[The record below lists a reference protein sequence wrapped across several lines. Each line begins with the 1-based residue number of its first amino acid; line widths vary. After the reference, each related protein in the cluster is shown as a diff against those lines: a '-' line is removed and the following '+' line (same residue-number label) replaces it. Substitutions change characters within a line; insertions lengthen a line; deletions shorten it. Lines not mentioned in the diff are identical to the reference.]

1 MKITCQGFMSGKGLS
16 VQKERWSK
24 SAVWYWGYKEQAFWN
39 RTIRESRFAS
49 NWSMTIENLI
59 VLDCFAASGQLS
71 VIDSTIHFFYIGK
84 HLRKIWGHEYQS
96 WSWTPSRP
104 CNRLMILST
113 LANPHWNGSKAKK
126 KTQIW
131 ISLECWNM
139 RHVQENPHTASNLKD
154 FSTGK
159 KKSVS
164 ADIKADLMIPALLIC
179 RYQIF
184 LKNEQF

>member
-1 MKITCQGFMSGKGLS
+1 MKITCQRGLS

-24 SAVWYWGYKEQAFWN
+24 SAVWSWGYKEQAFWN

-49 NWSMTIENLI
+49 NWSMTIGNLI

-71 VIDSTIHFFYIGK
+71 VVDSTIHFFCIGK

-126 KTQIW
+126 DPDMNLIRMLKHEARAGK
-131 ISLECWNM
+131 S
-139 RHVQENPHTASNLKD
+139 PHSSKLKG
-154 FSTGK
+154 FFHRK
-159 KKSVS
+159 KKKKKCVCWCYKSWFDDTS
-164 ADIKADLMIPALLIC
+164 TANL
-179 RYQIF
+179 
-184 LKNEQF
+184 

>member
-126 KTQIW
+126 KDPDMNLIRMLKHEARAGK
-131 ISLECWNM
+131 S
-139 RHVQENPHTASNLKD
+139 PHSFKLKR
-154 FSTGK
+154 FFHRK
-159 KKSVS
+159 KKKVC
-164 ADIKADLMIPALLIC
+164 LLI
-179 RYQIF
+179 
-184 LKNEQF
+184 